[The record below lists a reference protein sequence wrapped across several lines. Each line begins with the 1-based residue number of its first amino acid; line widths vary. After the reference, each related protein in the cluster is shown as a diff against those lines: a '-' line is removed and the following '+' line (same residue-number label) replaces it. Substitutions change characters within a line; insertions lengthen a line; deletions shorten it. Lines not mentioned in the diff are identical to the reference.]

1 MKANRLRLEKK
12 FDVIERAGG
21 IKLPHMKSGSGIS
34 FTYWER
40 LNVIFS
46 LPAFLF
52 GFVYYIYHGLWKK
65 SLILVAF
72 CLASI
77 ELLDIIFIRYPSIY
91 ELWYGFSYL
100 ITPMVFALRANGDLY
115 TEYRLNKNVNNSL
128 WSDAMHRLTR
138 NKAAMLGACILI
150 LLITLAALAPWIAP
164 YSYSYQDLNLGAS
177 PPSADHLLGTDVLGR
192 DLLSRILYGARIS
205 LLVGFVATGVALVI
219 GVSWGIIAGYAGGKV
234 DSIMM
239 RIVDVLY
246 GLPFI
251 IFIILLMV
259 IFGRNLW
266 LLFGAIGAVEWL
278 TMARIVRGQVIG
290 LKNQEF
296 VMAAKAMGVSNLS
309 MFRRH
314 LLPNILGPIAVYATL
329 TIPQVMLLEGFLS
342 FLGLGIQPPMSS
354 WGTLIKDGVES
365 MEEYSWLL
373 IYPGLTFTITLFALN
388 FFGDGLRDALD
399 PKTTDN

>member
-1 MKANRLRLEKK
+1 MQ
-12 FDVIERAGG
+12 
-21 IKLPHMKSGSGIS
+21 
-34 FTYWER
+34 
-40 LNVIFS
+40 
-46 LPAFLF
+46 
-52 GFVYYIYHGLWKK
+52 
-65 SLILVAF
+65 
-72 CLASI
+72 
-77 ELLDIIFIRYPSIY
+77 
-91 ELWYGFSYL
+91 
-100 ITPMVFALRANGDLY
+100 
-115 TEYRLNKNVNNSL
+115 NNSSL
-128 WSDAMHRLTR
+128 WNDAYRRLIQ
-138 NKAAMLGACILI
+138 NKAAMVGGMILVFFI
-150 LLITLAALAPWIAP
+150 LCAIFAPLIAP
-164 YSYSYQDLNLGAS
+164 YSYSYQDLDLGAS
-177 PPSADHLLGTDVLGR
+177 KPSWEHLLGTDVMGR

-205 LLVGFVATGVALVI
+205 LMVGFVAPGVALVI
-219 GVSWGIIAGYAGGKV
+219 GVSWCIIAGYFGGRV

-296 VMAAKAMGVSNLS
+296 VLAAQAMGASNMS
-309 MFRRH
+309 MFKKH
-314 LLPNILGPIAVYATL
+314 LFPNILGPIAVYATL
-329 TIPQVMLLEGFLS
+329 TIPQVMLLESFLS

-399 PKTTDN
+399 PKTSAD

>member
-1 MKANRLRLEKK
+1 M
-12 FDVIERAGG
+12 
-21 IKLPHMKSGSGIS
+21 
-34 FTYWER
+34 
-40 LNVIFS
+40 
-46 LPAFLF
+46 
-52 GFVYYIYHGLWKK
+52 
-65 SLILVAF
+65 
-72 CLASI
+72 
-77 ELLDIIFIRYPSIY
+77 
-91 ELWYGFSYL
+91 
-100 ITPMVFALRANGDLY
+100 
-115 TEYRLNKNVNNSL
+115 NNSL
-128 WSDAMHRLTR
+128 WSDAIYRLTR
-138 NKAAMLGACILI
+138 NKAAMLSGCILI
-150 LLITLAALAPWIAP
+150 LLITVAALAPWIAP
-164 YSYSYQDLNLGAS
+164 YGYEEMDFNNLRAS
-177 PPSADHLLGTDVLGR
+177 PPSADHLLGTDATGR
-192 DLLSRILYGARIS
+192 DLLTRIMYGARVS

-219 GVSWGIIAGYAGGKV
+219 GVSWGIIAGYTGGKV
-234 DSIMM
+234 DQIMM

-309 MFRRH
+309 LFRRH

-329 TIPQVMLLEGFLS
+329 TIPQVMLLESFLS

-354 WGTLIKDGVES
+354 WGSLINDGVQY
-365 MEEYSWLL
+365 MEEFSWLL
-373 IYPGLTFTITLFALN
+373 IFPGITFTTTLFALN

-399 PKTTDN
+399 PKTSDN

>member
-1 MKANRLRLEKK
+1 MS
-12 FDVIERAGG
+12 
-21 IKLPHMKSGSGIS
+21 KSS
-34 FTYWER
+34 T
-40 LNVIFS
+40 
-46 LPAFLF
+46 
-52 GFVYYIYHGLWKK
+52 
-65 SLILVAF
+65 
-72 CLASI
+72 
-77 ELLDIIFIRYPSIY
+77 
-91 ELWYGFSYL
+91 
-100 ITPMVFALRANGDLY
+100 
-115 TEYRLNKNVNNSL
+115 L
-128 WSDAMHRLTR
+128 WSDAIYRLTR
-138 NKAAMLGACILI
+138 NKAAMFGAFILFILI
-150 LLITLAALAPWIAP
+150 LCAALAPWIAP
-164 YSYSYQDLNLGAS
+164 YSYSFQNLELGAS
-177 PPSADHLLGTDVLGR
+177 PPSAAHILGTDVLGR

-296 VMAAKAMGVSNLS
+296 VMAAKAMGVSNIS
-309 MFRRH
+309 MFRKH
-314 LLPNILGPIAVYATL
+314 LLPNILGPSAVYATL

-373 IYPGLTFTITLFALN
+373 IYPGLTFTVTLFALN

>member
-1 MKANRLRLEKK
+1 M
-12 FDVIERAGG
+12 
-21 IKLPHMKSGSGIS
+21 
-34 FTYWER
+34 
-40 LNVIFS
+40 
-46 LPAFLF
+46 
-52 GFVYYIYHGLWKK
+52 
-65 SLILVAF
+65 
-72 CLASI
+72 
-77 ELLDIIFIRYPSIY
+77 IRS
-91 ELWYGFSYL
+91 S
-100 ITPMVFALRANGDLY
+100 T
-115 TEYRLNKNVNNSL
+115 L
-128 WSDAMHRLTR
+128 WSDAIYRLTR
-138 NKAAMLGACILI
+138 NKAAMLGAFILFILI
-150 LLITLAALAPWIAP
+150 IAAALAPWIAP
-164 YSYSYQDLNLGAS
+164 YSYSFQNLELGAS
-177 PPSADHLLGTDVLGR
+177 PPSYAHLLGTDVLGR

-219 GVSWGIIAGYAGGKV
+219 GVSWGIVAGYAGGRV

-309 MFRRH
+309 MFRKH

-373 IYPGLTFTITLFALN
+373 IYPGLTFTVTLFALN

>member
-1 MKANRLRLEKK
+1 MT
-12 FDVIERAGG
+12 
-21 IKLPHMKSGSGIS
+21 KSS
-34 FTYWER
+34 T
-40 LNVIFS
+40 
-46 LPAFLF
+46 
-52 GFVYYIYHGLWKK
+52 
-65 SLILVAF
+65 
-72 CLASI
+72 
-77 ELLDIIFIRYPSIY
+77 
-91 ELWYGFSYL
+91 
-100 ITPMVFALRANGDLY
+100 
-115 TEYRLNKNVNNSL
+115 L
-128 WSDAMHRLTR
+128 WSDAIYRLTR
-138 NKAAMLGACILI
+138 NKAAMFGAFILLILI
-150 LLITLAALAPWIAP
+150 LCAALAPWIAP
-164 YSYSYQDLNLGAS
+164 YSYSFQNLELGAS
-177 PPSADHLLGTDVLGR
+177 PPSAEHILGTDVLGR
-192 DLLSRILYGARIS
+192 DMLSRILYGARIS

-219 GVSWGIIAGYAGGKV
+219 GVSWGIIAGYVGGRV
-234 DSIMM
+234 DSVMM
-239 RIVDVLY
+239 RIVDILY

-278 TMARIVRGQVIG
+278 TMARIVRGQVMG

-296 VMAAKAMGVSNLS
+296 IMAAKAMGVSNFS
-309 MFRRH
+309 MFRKH

-373 IYPGLTFTITLFALN
+373 VYPGITFTITLFALN

-399 PKTTDN
+399 PKTADN

>member
-1 MKANRLRLEKK
+1 MS
-12 FDVIERAGG
+12 
-21 IKLPHMKSGSGIS
+21 KSS
-34 FTYWER
+34 T
-40 LNVIFS
+40 
-46 LPAFLF
+46 
-52 GFVYYIYHGLWKK
+52 
-65 SLILVAF
+65 
-72 CLASI
+72 
-77 ELLDIIFIRYPSIY
+77 
-91 ELWYGFSYL
+91 
-100 ITPMVFALRANGDLY
+100 
-115 TEYRLNKNVNNSL
+115 L
-128 WSDAMHRLTR
+128 WSDAIYRLAR
-138 NKAAMLGACILI
+138 NKAAMFGAFILFVLI
-150 LLITLAALAPWIAP
+150 LCAGLAPWIAP
-164 YSYSYQDLNLGAS
+164 YSYSFQNLELGAS
-177 PPSADHLLGTDVLGR
+177 PPSAEHIFGTDVLGR

-219 GVSWGIIAGYAGGKV
+219 GVSWGIIAGYAGGRV

-278 TMARIVRGQVIG
+278 TMARIVRGQVMG

-296 VMAAKAMGVSNLS
+296 VMAAKAMGVSNFS
-309 MFRRH
+309 MFRKH

-373 IYPGLTFTITLFALN
+373 IYPGITFTITLFALN

>member
-1 MKANRLRLEKK
+1 M
-12 FDVIERAGG
+12 
-21 IKLPHMKSGSGIS
+21 S
-34 FTYWER
+34 
-40 LNVIFS
+40 
-46 LPAFLF
+46 
-52 GFVYYIYHGLWKK
+52 
-65 SLILVAF
+65 
-72 CLASI
+72 
-77 ELLDIIFIRYPSIY
+77 
-91 ELWYGFSYL
+91 
-100 ITPMVFALRANGDLY
+100 
-115 TEYRLNKNVNNSL
+115 NNSSL
-128 WSDAMHRLTR
+128 WSDAISRLIK
-138 NKAAMLGACILI
+138 NKAAMVGAIILFVLI
-150 LLITLAALAPWIAP
+150 LCAIFAPYIAP
-164 YSYSYQDLNLGAS
+164 YSYSFQNLNLGAS
-177 PPSADHLLGTDVLGR
+177 PPSSEHLLGTDILGR

-205 LLVGFVATGVALVI
+205 LMVGFVATGVALVI
-219 GVSWGIIAGYAGGKV
+219 GVSWGIVAGYFGGRI
-234 DSIMM
+234 DSVMM

-278 TMARIVRGQVIG
+278 TMARIVRGQVMS

-296 VMAAKAMGVSNLS
+296 VLAAKAMGVSNLT

-329 TIPQVMLLEGFLS
+329 TIPQVMLLESFLS

-365 MEEYSWLL
+365 MEEFSWLL
-373 IYPGLTFTITLFALN
+373 IYPGITFTITLFALN

-399 PKTTDN
+399 PKTSDN